1 MKALGP
7 SVILYAA
14 YASLIYLIAYFIEA
28 YLTFFQPAAALYPLQ
43 LLQVLLSI
51 ITYLGW
57 MEVGRR
63 FKNQLLFNVSLVAVW
78 LVPIAGLLNIFLSTA
93 GSMNLIYYVVSGLVM
108 GIIVT
113 VFGKALLGLRKRFG
127 DIARVTGW
135 LDIIMGVCLL
145 SFILLPIAVIIMPPI
160 ILLEA
165 LLLFKAYEKAS
176 RGPFGL
182 RELFHKIF

>member
-28 YLTFFQPAAALYPLQ
+28 YLTFFQPAAVLYPVQ
-43 LLQVLLSI
+43 ILQVILSI

-63 FKNQLLFNVSLVAVW
+63 FKNQLMLNVSLVAVW
-78 LVPIAGLLNIFLSTA
+78 LVPIAGLLNIVLASA
-93 GSMNLIYYVVSGLVM
+93 GSMNLIYAFVSGIFM
-108 GIIVT
+108 GIIVV
-113 VFGKALLGLRKRFG
+113 VFGMALLGLRKQFG
-127 DIARVTGW
+127 DLARVTGW

-145 SFILLPIAVIIMPPI
+145 SFLLLPIAVIIMPPI

-165 LLLFKAYEKAS
+165 MILFRAYKKAS